1 MALQQISS
9 GAFLVR
15 RGVSASRRFAKPAL
29 RAQPASTRIRQ
40 ARRPA
45 MPVLKI
51 HTIPEPTPKPL
62 SAACR
67 APLALTREALTNRQ
81 VLMRVSAERA
91 STSPMQDRAD
101 RQSPVP
107 TVLAGPYALALTS
120 VRFARRGKTAPSTAC
135 PSQAPGYGRHWG
147 NMQAST
153 SS

>member
-1 MALQQISS
+1 MALQQTSS

-15 RGVSASRRFAKPAL
+15 RGVSASRRFARPAL
-29 RAQPASTRIRQ
+29 RAQPESTRNRQ

-45 MPVLKI
+45 TPVFKI
-51 HTIPEPTPKPL
+51 HTIPEPIPKPL

-67 APLALTREALTNRQ
+67 VPLALTREALTDRQ
-81 VLMRVSAERA
+81 VPMRVSAGRA
-91 STSPMQDRAD
+91 STLPTQDRVH
-101 RQSPVP
+101 RQSPVS

-120 VRFARRGKTAPSTAC
+120 VRSSRRGKTAPSTAY
-135 PSQAPGYGRHWG
+135 PSQAPGYGRRWG